1 MKTSNRN
8 ENVLLVDLMQLRK
21 ESVNLKMGQKKLPKL
36 KHTVKKEHPRTV
48 GCETTGN
55 GVTRVIGIPK
65 EEVVFEEII
74 EFSNVSDKSPFQEA
88 EREHQ
93 AELNKQAKTN
103 NKTYMYY
110 I

>member
-1 MKTSNRN
+1 MLEVKTSNRN

-65 EEVVFEEII
+65 EEEVFEEII
-74 EFSNVSDKSPFQEA
+74 PRVFQC
-88 EREHQ
+88 
-93 AELNKQAKTN
+93 
-103 NKTYMYY
+103 
-110 I
+110 